1 MFRVFLAIVYHGKN
15 ILLCWC
21 KNTVSLNRYMKK
33 IIFGFV
39 FLLTATAK
47 AQVATPDS
55 AAMGKITV
63 IKDSRLDELARKEAA
78 FNEALGLAAKSSNG
92 FRLLILN
99 TNDRPLAMKVRSELL
114 QQFPEQKVYMGFQP
128 PFIKLKF
135 GNFSTK
141 EEAEAYKKDILRYK
155 ITTGNIYLLPETIE
169 IKPDKSKE
177 GAEN

>member
-1 MFRVFLAIVYHGKN
+1 
-15 ILLCWC
+15 
-21 KNTVSLNRYMKK
+21 MKK
-33 IIFGFV
+33 IIFAFV
-39 FLLTATAK
+39 FLLTATTE
-47 AQVATPDS
+47 AQVTTADS
-55 AAMGKITV
+55 STLGKITV

-78 FNEALGLAAKSSNG
+78 FNEALAIAAKSSQG

-99 TNDRPLAMKVRSELL
+99 TNDRPLAMKVRSQLL

-141 EEAEAYKKDILRYK
+141 EEAEAYKKDIFRYK

-169 IKPDKSKE
+169 TKPDKNKE
-177 GAEN
+177 PTEN

>member
-1 MFRVFLAIVYHGKN
+1 
-15 ILLCWC
+15 
-21 KNTVSLNRYMKK
+21 MKK

-155 ITTGNIYLLPETIE
+155 IITGNIYLLPETIE